1 MTDLFV
7 RSAQTSFVVLSLN
20 LNLSSEVTGRTHKGM
35 AAILDEMYRLSADW
49 QREKVRPSYIES
61 IDT

>member
-1 MTDLFV
+1 M
-7 RSAQTSFVVLSLN
+7 
-20 LNLSSEVTGRTHKGM
+20 NLSSEVTGRTHKGM